1 MAGIFANIDN
11 TMTNVTFDNPNV
23 LFGED
28 REITIIG
35 ACVERNLVYMGFK
48 NIQGEPLN
56 TTLPTELIEAS
67 VFDEHPRGPVLV
79 VKTHDDGTIFM
90 GAFELSQ
97 PQSNGAAIVAN
108 VTEP

>member
-35 ACVERNLVYMGFK
+35 ACVERNLVFMGFK
-48 NIQGEPLN
+48 NIEGEILN
-56 TTLPTELIEAS
+56 TTLPSELIEAS

-90 GAFELSQ
+90 GAFELKH
-97 PQSNGAAIVAN
+97 NEAN
-108 VTEP
+108 VTE